1 MPDRAIE
8 VRCTCSRKPLLAL
21 CGRDSLTKEPF
32 IHVKTWKG
40 KRLYTEVVVTSGT
53 AHIHCRECLHWL
65 TLTIKHVAVDV
76 KAEPL
81 PTTVAV

>member
-1 MPDRAIE
+1 MSERGLE

-21 CGRDSLTKEPF
+21 CGVDKITREPF

-40 KRLYTEVVVTSGT
+40 KRLYTEVVITSGT
-53 AHIHCRECLHWL
+53 AHIHCRECLHWM
-65 TLTIKHVAVDV
+65 TLVIKHVGVSV

-81 PTTVAV
+81 PDSVAV